1 MCMKPSQSMFDLAKH
16 KTAEFLDSCR
26 NVSKK
31 GAEIADNAKTFAVA
45 TTATVCTV
53 ASQAAVTYDDA
64 TKKLTGDFDLTT
76 YESAVPMVIGAV
88 VAIGVVGIAIK
99 FIRRNVG

>member
-1 MCMKPSQSMFDLAKH
+1 MFDLAKD
-16 KTAEFLDSCR
+16 KTAEFLDSCK
-26 NVSKK
+26 NASKIVK
-31 GAEIADNAKTFAVA
+31 NGVVVGAM
-45 TTATVCTV
+45 TVCAV